1 MSSNNPQT
9 DVTNNHANQIQYD
22 VVVVGL
28 GPTGATLV
36 NLLAQR
42 GLTVLAIEKEQ
53 SIYPFPRAVH
63 LDDEVMRVFD
73 SCGIAESIEPK
84 LFVNK
89 GMRFCSKKGEVLLDW
104 PRPQEISQ
112 NGWHASYRFH
122 QPDVETALRESL
134 KKYANVAVKLATTV
148 TGIIEGDLFA
158 TVEMQLGNSMQT
170 VQARYVVG
178 CDGANSMVKRHMQ
191 VKTQSLGF
199 QQRWLVVDVV
209 LKKPLP
215 ELGDYTIQYC
225 DDVRP
230 TTYCRNVGLRRRW
243 EFALHD
249 EESGEMADS
258 ENCWSL
264 LSAYINPDDAE
275 IERTAI
281 YTFKSTMATS
291 WVKNR
296 CALAGDAAHLMPP
309 FMGQGMCAGIR
320 DAANLAWKLSACCLQ
335 GEPSSLLRT
344 YESERTHNVQQFIE
358 KSVELGELINLIR
371 QSNNANA
378 NADANHT
385 PVMKSL
391 QLRLGNGLGSSKDKY
406 RGLLF
411 PNLLLNDGQT
421 IDQVSGYEPF
431 IAVVDSVDP
440 SVYSSAVFQ
449 SKAINDYLLGAG
461 VLAMSVRADK
471 YILSSQI

>member
-1 MSSNNPQT
+1 MSKNKKQSG
-9 DVTNNHANQIQYD
+9 VTKNSVKQNQYD

-36 NLLAQR
+36 NLLAQH
-42 GLTVLAIEKEQ
+42 GLTVLAIEKIKN
-53 SIYPFPRAVH
+53 IYPFPRAVH
-63 LDDEVMRVFD
+63 FDDEVMRVFD
-73 SCGIAESIEPK
+73 SCGIAKTIEPN

-89 GMRFCSKKGEVLLDW
+89 GMRFCTKKGEVLLDW
-104 PRPQEISQ
+104 PRPQDISK

-122 QPDVETALRESL
+122 QPDVECALRESL

-158 TVEMQLGNSMQT
+158 TVEIQEGNSTQT

-191 VKTQSLGF
+191 VQTQSLGF
-199 QQRWLVVDVV
+199 QQRWLVVDVL

-225 DDVRP
+225 DDERP

-281 YTFKSTMATS
+281 YIFKSTMATS

-296 CALAGDAAHLMPP
+296 CVLAGDAAHLMPP

-335 GEPSSLLRT
+335 DEPSSLLRT
-344 YESERTHNVQQFIE
+344 YESERMHNVQQFIE
-358 KSVELGELINLIR
+358 KSVELGKLINLIR
-371 QSNNANA
+371 QSNKANVEVS
-378 NADANHT
+378 HT

-391 QLRLGNGLGSSKDKY
+391 QLRLGDGLGLSEDKY

-411 PNLLLNDGQT
+411 PNLLLNNGQT
-421 IDQVSGYEPF
+421 IDQVSGYKPF
-431 IAVVDSVDP
+431 IAAVDSVDP
-440 SVYSSAVFQ
+440 SSYSLAVFQ
-449 SKAINDYLLGAG
+449 DKAINDYLLNAG

-471 YILSSQI
+471 YVLSSQL